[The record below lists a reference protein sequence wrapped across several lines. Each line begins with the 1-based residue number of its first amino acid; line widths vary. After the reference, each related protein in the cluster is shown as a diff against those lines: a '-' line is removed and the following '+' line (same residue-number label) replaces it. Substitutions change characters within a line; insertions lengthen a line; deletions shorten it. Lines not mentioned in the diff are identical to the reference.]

1 MNYEELIQDFLD
13 GTLDPSGERD
23 LLSAVAGDDALRSE
37 LKRHMAIQRAVRS
50 DTQAFVPSAKSTGSI
65 FSSLGYA
72 VPGGVAAE
80 AARRG
85 LFAKIG
91 AFVAKYYQGLIGGL
105 TATVATLVVVLL
117 LLEFFGSGDTYKS
130 NQSESEKTAA
140 IIGSENHNPTQHTA
154 GSDLLKE
161 GSPSTGA
168 SEVREPQVIY
178 KTKYVYLPVKID
190 TSKIIEE
197 VLGKLATKFSDD
209 TPMNES
215 NDGRS
220 NVFGRVSPSIGDYI
234 ASNQNRFTLREPA
247 PTPIFDLT
255 PRRRTEIESDRRFA
269 LAIRASQPFYAT
281 PIEVSPENNQIFN
294 NYGIAFSYAPTDYL
308 AVGADLRR
316 ENFYQI
322 YETGPDGS
330 GYYWR
335 HEQQPNFTSA
345 GLFVRG
351 IWSDALPGFSPYA
364 QFGFGGNVGGYALR
378 PAIGLVYSPYP
389 GISFILDVEYNN
401 FRFTQ
406 DGEGFNSE
414 KTNLNYGISFDF

>member
-1 MNYEELIQDFLD
+1 MNYDELIQDFLD

-23 LLSAVAGDDALRSE
+23 LLFAVAGDDELRSE
-37 LKRHMAIQRAVRS
+37 LKRHMAIQRAVKS

-85 LFAKIG
+85 IFSKIG
-91 AFVAKYYQGLIGGL
+91 AIAAKYSQGLIGGL
-105 TATVATLVVVLL
+105 MATVATLVVVLL
-117 LLEFFGSGDTYKS
+117 LLEFFGSGGTFTS
-130 NQSESEKTAA
+130 NKSESEATAA
-140 IIGSENHNPTQHTA
+140 TIGTDNHNRTQHTA
-154 GSDLLKE
+154 GSDRFSKE
-161 GSPSTGA
+161 IPVTSS
-168 SEVREPQVIY
+168 SDKNESKVVY

-190 TSKIIEE
+190 TIKIIEE
-197 VLGKLATKFSDD
+197 ALGKMAAKFSDNSLSD
-209 TPMNES
+209 EI
-215 NDGRS
+215 NDSRR
-220 NVFGRVSPSIGDYI
+220 NVISRVSPAVNDYFE
-234 ASNQNRFTLREPA
+234 SNRSEFILREPVPA
-247 PTPIFDLT
+247 PIFDFT
-255 PRRRTEIESDRRFA
+255 PRPRARIERDRKFA
-269 LAIRASQPFYAT
+269 LAIRASQPFYST
-281 PIEVSPENNQIFN
+281 PIEVSPENDRIFN
-294 NYGIAFSYAPTDYL
+294 NYGIAFSYAPTDFL

-322 YETGPDGS
+322 YETGPDRS

-345 GLFVRG
+345 GIFARG
-351 IWSDALPGFSPYA
+351 VWSDALPGFSPYA

-378 PAIGLVYSPYP
+378 PSIGFVYSPYP

-406 DGEGFNSE
+406 DGAVYNSE